1 MSRLPRTR
9 TVVTATVLSLA
20 LAGAA
25 GCSPGSTGSIGS
37 EPSASDAPS
46 SPSSAATGAAVLP
59 DGPESARLA
68 ASWLRGQLTDGL
80 VRNEQY
86 DVDDVGLTL
95 DVALALE
102 DVEPGSAQGVA
113 RAIRR
118 PGVLRDYVGTDDG
131 PQYAGAT
138 AKALVYGEAAG
149 LDVSDLAGIDL
160 VSRLEGLVV
169 RDGPSAGRVADTGG
183 TDYANVV
190 SQVYAAE
197 ALGAVGSPLADEVT
211 AYLLGQQ
218 CADGSFRGDLPPVTA
233 ADPSCDAAARALP
246 DADATA
252 LAAGAVASPDDGIV
266 KTETAVQDALDWLE
280 QRQRPDGS
288 VAGDVGAERPVPNAN
303 TTGLAGWALGR
314 AGRIG
319 AAGKAASW
327 LVEHQVPA
335 GESGA
340 LAGQS
345 GAVAYDDAALEAPG
359 GINRRTADQW
369 RRATAQAV
377 LALGY
382 TPG

>member
-1 MSRLPRTR
+1 MSRPPRTR
-9 TVVTATVLSLA
+9 TVAATILLGLA
-20 LAGAA
+20 LAGAG
-25 GCSPGSTGSIGS
+25 GCSAGPTGS
-37 EPSASDAPS
+37 EPG
-46 SPSSAATGAAVLP
+46 SSAAPSAPSPTATGSAALP

-102 DVEPGSAQGVA
+102 DVEPGSAEGVA

-118 PGVLRDYVGTDDG
+118 PGVLRDYVGTEDG
-131 PQYAGAT
+131 PHYAGAT

-149 LDVSDLAGIDL
+149 LEVSDLAGIDL
-160 VSRLEGLVV
+160 VSRLEDLVV
-169 RDGPSAGRVADTGG
+169 RDGPSTGRVADTGG
-183 TDYANVV
+183 TDHANVV

-197 ALGAVGSPLADEVT
+197 ALRAIGSPLADDVT
-211 AYLLGQQ
+211 AYLLEQQ
-218 CADGSFRGDLPPVTA
+218 CAVGWFRGDLPPVTA
-233 ADPSCDAAARALP
+233 ADPSCDAAARPVP

-252 LAAGAVASPDDGIV
+252 LAAGAVASPDGGAV
-266 KTETAVQDALDWLE
+266 ETVTAVQDALDWLE

-288 VAGDVGAERPVPNAN
+288 VAGDVGGGRPVPNAN

-314 AGRIG
+314 SGRIG

-335 GESGA
+335 GESGR
-340 LAGQS
+340 LAGRS
-345 GAVAYDDAALEAPG
+345 GAVAYDDTALEAPG